1 MPKLPNFVKI
11 KNVLNTSKFKIKM
24 FISFY
29 NALNLCCE
37 HFELSLKYFVKKVNI
52 LAKFGKFIS
61 EKLEY
66 HLRKIETLVLSL

>member
-1 MPKLPNFVKI
+1 
-11 KNVLNTSKFKIKM
+11 M

-52 LAKFGKFIS
+52 LAKFGKFAQFGKFIS